1 MEVAVAGR
9 QPPTGGRLHRRG
21 LLRPIVGSYAVHQL
35 RTNPVVDRSALLD
48 TLQSY
53 MRGFGRGLNRATA
66 RARASQ
72 RRVAEKGELIIWASC
87 AASAASTTHRYVT
100 YQRLPTFLSARHL
113 GSECHHPELRRGDD
127 HARLGSQDS
136 FRPGEVARRSGR
148 RNCTSWMNGL
158 AICAARTL

>member
-9 QPPTGGRLHRRG
+9 QPPTGGRLHRG
-21 LLRPIVGSYAVHQL
+21 WLLRPIVGSYAVHQM
-35 RTNPVVDRSALLD
+35 RKNPVVDGGALLE

-53 MRGFGRGLNRATA
+53 MRTFGLRLNRATA

-72 RRVAEKGELIIWASC
+72 RRVAEKGELISWASC

-100 YQRLPTFLSARHL
+100 YQRLPRFLSARHL